1 MSPEV
6 VSGNFALAASD
17 LWSFGV
23 MLFMM
28 VSGGLSPFWA
38 GNDYKTEARVL
49 GEITAFCQ
57 QSEAVSYKD
66 SFSGGD
72 YKLDLPHFY
81 SVSSEVKHLIS
92 QLIVL
97 NPDSRVS
104 ADQGKLEAI
113 LRRNLDNKT

>member
-49 GEITAFCQ
+49 GENLALYLQ
-57 QSEAVSYKD
+57 KE
-66 SFSGGD
+66 
-72 YKLDLPHFY
+72 
-81 SVSSEVKHLIS
+81 EVKRLPFQLETTNLICLIS
-92 QLIVL
+92 TQ
-97 NPDSRVS
+97 S
-104 ADQGKLEAI
+104 AAK
-113 LRRNLDNKT
+113 

>member
-57 QSEAVSYKD
+57 QPQVVTRI
-66 SFSGGD
+66 
-72 YKLDLPHFY
+72 HFQVEIT
-81 SVSSEVKHLIS
+81 SLICLIS
-92 QLIVL
+92 TQ
-97 NPDSRVS
+97 S
-104 ADQGKLEAI
+104 AA
-113 LRRNLDNKT
+113 RSST

>member
-49 GEITAFCQ
+49 GETTTLYLQ
-57 QSEAVSYKD
+57 KE
-66 SFSGGD
+66 
-72 YKLDLPHFY
+72 
-81 SVSSEVKHLIS
+81 EVKRLPFQLETTNLICHIS
-92 QLIVL
+92 TQ
-97 NPDSRVS
+97 S
-104 ADQGKLEAI
+104 AAK
-113 LRRNLDNKT
+113 

>member
-6 VSGNFALAASD
+6 VSGNFALAASG

-49 GEITAFCQ
+49 GEITAFYLH
-57 QSEAVSYKD
+57 SE
-66 SFSGGD
+66 
-72 YKLDLPHFY
+72 
-81 SVSSEVKHLIS
+81 EVKMSHFQLETTSLICPIS
-92 QLIVL
+92 TQ
-97 NPDSRVS
+97 S
-104 ADQGKLEAI
+104 AAKSS
-113 LRRNLDNKT
+113 T

>member
-49 GEITAFCQ
+49 GEITALYLQ
-57 QSEAVSYKD
+57 KEEVNKR
-66 SFSGGD
+66 
-72 YKLDLPHFY
+72 LPFQL
-81 SVSSEVKHLIS
+81 ETTNLICLIS
-92 QLIVL
+92 TQ
-97 NPDSRVS
+97 S
-104 ADQGKLEAI
+104 AAK
-113 LRRNLDNKT
+113 